1 MYQGFYVICLF
12 ILTGC
17 VSNSQPKVKTDDLK
31 IETHKSSTKKVLIKI
46 HSECVQYLKIMN
58 YSNSYII
65 HEFEDGYLVK
75 KDLIGAKAQ
84 LFLIENRS
92 QSIFA
97 KNINKARDTYLSN
110 YKVAVEK
117 KCDLKKFDK
126 DPLKIVK
133 KSIEKLEAK
142 YKSI

>member
-1 MYQGFYVICLF
+1 MFKLYQGFYFICLI

-17 VSNSQPKVKTDDLK
+17 VSSNQTNLKKNEMKTETPKV
-31 IETHKSSTKKVLIKI
+31 STKKVLKKI
-46 HSECVQYLKIMN
+46 NSECIGYKKIMN

-65 HEFEDGYLVK
+65 QEFDDGYLIE

-97 KNINKARDTYLSN
+97 KNMNKARDTYLLN
-110 YKVAVEK
+110 YKIALAK
-117 KCDLKKFDK
+117 KCNLKKFEK
-126 DPLKIVK
+126 DPINIVK
-133 KSIEKLEAK
+133 KSIKKLETK
-142 YKSI
+142 